1 MSAWEWVGVI
11 TSVICVV
18 LCVRRSIWNWPIGIV
33 SVIAFGVFFWQLKL
47 YADVGLQ
54 VFFLVTGF
62 WGWWL
67 WLHGGADHGELPVR
81 RLSARARGFWV
92 LVMVPAIW
100 LVATLLRRYTDASL
114 PYWDTLN
121 TALQVAA
128 QLLLMAKYMENW
140 PLWIA
145 ADVLSIGIYLAK
157 GANPTAGLYVLL
169 LVLACLGMAGWL
181 KEVRGSCDARPG
193 AG

>member
-1 MSAWEWVGVI
+1 MSAWEWVGVV
-11 TSVICVV
+11 TSLICVV
-18 LCVRRSIWNWPIGIV
+18 LCVRKSVWNWPVGIV
-33 SVIAFGVFFWQLKL
+33 SVVAFGVFFWQIKL

-54 VFFLVTGF
+54 VFFLLTGF

-67 WLHGGADHGELPVR
+67 WLHGGDDHGALPIR
-81 RLSARARGFWV
+81 RLSPRSRWFWAG
-92 LVMVPAIW
+92 VMVPAIW
-100 LVATLLRRYTDASL
+100 LVATVLRRYTDAAL

-121 TALQVAA
+121 TALQIAA
-128 QLLLMAKYMENW
+128 QLLLMAKYLDTW

-157 GANPTAGLYVLL
+157 GAYPTAGLYVVL
-169 LVLACLGMAGWL
+169 LVLASLGCASWL
-181 KEVRGSCDARPG
+181 QEVRANDDTRVG